1 MDYFEQGGVY
11 VAIYFL
17 CLAASAAVVAVAWT
31 RVSPGRAAGAIGG
44 VLAGLAMRTAM
55 VGAATIV
62 CAAVIL
68 MFAFP
73 KATPGI
79 LIHLLGN
86 VLLALA
92 VVGLAAAA
100 THFVFSRVSTSR
112 AIVLLTAATALF
124 YVGVAIGMQRLN
136 DSLLQ
141 RASRQREA
149 KEAARADRARL
160 DAATLETREEALR
173 KKLPLVPYGE
183 PYSSVYRCVTPL
195 LAAREASY
203 RAERRWPE
211 DAAAVAAIALD
222 PGCRASA
229 ASALPGG
236 GLRVTTEDD
245 TLPPWGRKV
254 ARKPEPFD
262 PPLPLLQLYFLP
274 ATEGDGALRWLCTAP
289 YQPKIA
295 SRFPGCGYWTPSAVE
310 IAGSE

>member
-1 MDYFEQGGVY
+1 MNYFEQGGVY

-17 CLAASAAVVAVAWT
+17 CLAASAAVAAVAWT
-31 RVSPGRAAGAIGG
+31 RVSSGRAASAIGG
-44 VLAGLAMRTAM
+44 VLTGLALRTAM

-62 CAAVIL
+62 GAAVIL

-79 LIHLLGN
+79 LMHLLGN

-92 VVGLAAAA
+92 VVGLAAVA
-100 THFVFSRVSTSR
+100 THFVFSQVSTSR
-112 AIVLLTAATALF
+112 GIALLTAATALF
-124 YVGVAIGMQRLN
+124 YVGVAVGMQRLN
-136 DSLLQ
+136 DSLLR
-141 RASRQREA
+141 RAERQREA

-160 DAATLETREEALR
+160 DAITLETREEALR

-183 PYSSVYRCVTPL
+183 PYASVYGCVTSL

-203 RAERRWPE
+203 RAERRWPA

-262 PPLPLLQLYFLP
+262 PPPPPLQLYFLP

-295 SRFPGCGYWTPSAVE
+295 SRFSGCGYWTPSPLE
-310 IAGSE
+310 IAGSD